1 MRSAEHVARLTEKR
15 DVHVY
20 RFSVGK
26 DKLED
31 LDLDEMSKLKLI
43 LKK

>member
-1 MRSAEHVARLTEKR
+1 MRCAEHVARVAEKR
-15 DVHVY
+15 DMY

-26 DKLED
+26 DKLEA
-31 LDLDEMSKLKLI
+31 LDIDKMIALKLN